1 MAGGP
6 VSARQGGSGR
16 STRAAFQARQFG
28 GEGGAGTGKK
38 KFSAK
43 PHVASGSIQYATSY
57 APPGK
62 PPAAFSPGSEVG
74 HPLLSL
80 YPLAAY
86 ILRTSRE
93 NESSDTR
100 VLASLP
106 VCMALPN
113 VLDPY
118 ITNDVARILLDRS
131 GVTPRASSF

>member
-6 VSARQGGSGR
+6 ASARQGGNGR

-28 GEGGAGTGKK
+28 GEGGAVLAKV
-38 KFSAK
+38 FSK
-43 PHVASGSIQYATSY
+43 ASRCIRIQYATSY

-74 HPLLSL
+74 HPLLTL

-100 VLASLP
+100 ALASLP

-113 VLDPY
+113 VIDPY

-131 GVTPRASSF
+131 GVAPRASSF